1 MRAVRLER
9 LVRLAFDQIRQAASD
24 NPAVLIRM
32 LDMIRRIAP
41 RMPSDEQRQV
51 LLAEA
56 DAIREGAAAGVAI
69 ALDRQDVE
77 SAWERVRGTAQG
89 QAA

>member
-1 MRAVRLER
+1 
-9 LVRLAFDQIRQAASD
+9 
-24 NPAVLIRM
+24 M

-41 RMPSDEQRQV
+41 RMPADEQRQV

-56 DAIREGAAAGVAI
+56 DAIREGAALGVAI

-77 SAWERVRGTAQG
+77 AAWERVRGSAQVHE
-89 QAA
+89 A